1 VTREPQ
7 SPEASA
13 RPRVSIGLPVYNGER
28 YLRECLD
35 SILGQSFRDFE
46 LVIGDNASTDG
57 TAEICREYAA
67 RDARIRYTRRPENL
81 GAAENYNRVFRESRG
96 EFFKWAAHDDVM
108 GETFL
113 EACVHALEGDPGAIL
128 AFPETMHIDASGKPT
143 EKYNNDLHLDSA
155 SAVARF
161 RQCVTRRNLMCTPVF
176 GVFRSEVLAKTSLIG
191 KYSDSD
197 QVLLAHL
204 ALLGRFSEVPGV
216 LMFRRIHADA
226 SRRANRTIREVT
238 RWFDPHKK
246 WVHPPTLVNTL
257 GYLECVSATRLSIT
271 EKLACWMLV
280 ARKLWGARRRVR
292 SEARELLTTR
302 GAI

>member
-113 EACVHALEGDPGAIL
+113 EACVRALEGDPGPFSRSRRPCIL
-128 AFPETMHIDASGKPT
+128 MHQASRRKNT
-143 EKYNNDLHLDSA
+143 TTISTWIA

-176 GVFRSEVLAKTSLIG
+176 GVFRSEVLARTSLIG

-204 ALLGRFSEVPGV
+204 ASSAASARFP
-216 LMFRRIHADA
+216 
-226 SRRANRTIREVT
+226 
-238 RWFDPHKK
+238 
-246 WVHPPTLVNTL
+246 
-257 GYLECVSATRLSIT
+257 
-271 EKLACWMLV
+271 AC
-280 ARKLWGARRRVR
+280 
-292 SEARELLTTR
+292 
-302 GAI
+302 